1 MNLNLNPLLEENQ
14 KQDSNQGYS
23 SKVEIPL
30 SGVNQVSIN
39 IRSMN
44 IPISSDNPNNI
55 QFSFSNT
62 LEHQFPRI
70 SFENNSNGLSQL
82 DRSSLLQ
89 ISQNS
94 NNITVVHQ
102 NQPEPVNLKWDS
114 TQLREALKVIA
125 KEEKLTFAHLAFDE
139 ISSRLLLEIVS
150 KKINKKEIR
159 PMLKKMLYEQDKD
172 ALCTFNYVVITR
184 KSKKRAE
191 EKYKFVF
198 KMTLNHFRERFF
210 ENNNLKKKDKISE
223 EKFWKHYFGNFCE
236 QRNIPINH
244 VYDPLN
250 NSLIKN
256 EEFKCLNK
264 SYLKLIFKND
274 KFKTMF
280 FTYIKNFMADE
291 YFEKID
297 HKFKKILEKLEKE
310 LNSDNRDIETN
321 NNGFSEEDWT
331 NKKIEEFIKKS
342 VNTRGCKLPW
352 SKREINHAA
361 DYFINYIGKLIRED
375 SYKGEN
381 RNIKGCDLSSKR
393 RRSQGGQGL
402 L

>member
-14 KQDSNQGYS
+14 KQDSHLGYN

-44 IPISSDNPNNI
+44 MPISSDNPNNI

-62 LEHQFPRI
+62 LENQFPRI
-70 SFENNSNGLSQL
+70 SFDNNSNGLSQL
-82 DRSSLLQ
+82 DRSSQLQ
-89 ISQNS
+89 LSQNS
-94 NNITVVHQ
+94 NNISIVQQ
-102 NQPEPVNLKWDS
+102 NQLESVNVKWDS

-125 KEEKLTFAHLAFDE
+125 KEEKLTFEHLAFDE
-139 ISSRLLLEIVS
+139 ISSRLLLEIVT
-150 KKINKKEIR
+150 KKINTKDVR
-159 PMLKKMLYEQDKD
+159 PMLKKILYKQDQE
-172 ALCTFNYVVITR
+172 ALCTFNYIVTTR

-191 EKYKFVF
+191 EKYKFIF
-198 KMTLNHFRERFF
+198 KMTLNHFRELFF
-210 ENNNLKKKDKISE
+210 ENNELKKKDKISE
-223 EKFWKHYFGNFCE
+223 AKFWKHYFGNFCE

-250 NSLIKN
+250 DSLIKN
-256 EEFKCLNK
+256 SEFKCLNK

-280 FTYIKNFMADE
+280 FTYIKNFMTDE

-310 LNSDNRDIETN
+310 LNSDNKDIETDFM
-321 NNGFSEEDWT
+321 GFSEEDWT
-331 NKKIEEFIKKS
+331 NQKIDEFIKKS
-342 VNTRGCKLPW
+342 VNTRGYKLPW

-375 SYKGEN
+375 PNKEEN
-381 RNIKGCDLSSKR
+381 RNIKGSDLSSKR
-393 RRSQGGQGL
+393 RRQRGQRL